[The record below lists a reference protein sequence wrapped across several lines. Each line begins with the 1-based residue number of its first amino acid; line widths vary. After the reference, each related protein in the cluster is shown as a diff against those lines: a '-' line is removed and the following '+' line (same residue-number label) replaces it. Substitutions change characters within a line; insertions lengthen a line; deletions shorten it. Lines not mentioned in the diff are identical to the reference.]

1 LCMLEKD
8 VVPDPDQL
16 IPFACRENRQPGT
29 ELITSIRTDIKGV
42 VLWCDEMEEEDL
54 WRRLRRAPRA
64 YAGSTKTRQLVRKV
78 PRRRVLLQWATTLL
92 SILSRACR
100 MIDIKYASR
109 NIIIPAISDCL
120 VTS

>member
-1 LCMLEKD
+1 MLEKD

-64 YAGSTKTRQLVRKV
+64 YAGSIKTRQLVRKV

-92 SILSRACR
+92 SILSSACR
-100 MIDIKYASR
+100 MIDIEYAFR